1 MKRIFSIFLILY
13 LFSACSGTKH
23 LPKGESLYI
32 GTRQMKFSK
41 IDYGEK
47 WKIKDAGR
55 KRTEVY
61 YNLWDLPNGSLG
73 FPVFRMIPFRLMAYN
88 FYYTEKDKGFSHWMM
103 NNFGEPPVTISKI
116 NPALKADK
124 IKNMYE
130 NWGHFGTTV
139 NYQVKY
145 NKKKTLGRIYYQFL
159 IPKSYTYRNI
169 EYVVDS
175 VQLPIRESL
184 FNYKKTS
191 LLASGDE
198 FDLEKIKIEKNNIIN
213 YFHDQGYY
221 FLREKEI
228 IILADTS
235 IGKRQIDLRISMAD
249 NLSAVYFKKQMI
261 VNQTIS
267 IDSTI
272 QQPGTDNYFRWSS
285 GRVKKSLL
293 DSIVKVRP
301 GEDYSFS
308 KVKTSIRN
316 LSEIGIFAKPIV
328 SLAVAD
334 HDSIKLNSQVSV
346 QSLDATTIGLN
357 AKANYKNIGY
367 IGPSIGVSFG
377 QLNLF
382 GGAENLL
389 IDLDGYYDFPIGVF
403 KKRVSSASGLTF
415 HSTLSAPL
423 IRPPFRFINQ
433 TYSLP
438 KKFITFRV
446 ELDDRKDYFKLIS
459 WNASTGFSW
468 TSSPKISHKL
478 NLISATYSNI
488 INSTAK
494 FDSLTADNP
503 SLAVS
508 LTDQFIIGSNY
519 TFKYDNLSLENKIIG
534 TYFEGKLELDGNLL
548 SLISRKDPE
557 TGLRKPFGIPFSQL
571 AQISYDFR
579 VYLKLSASSQLAFRH
594 IGGIGVAF
602 GNSTHMPYINQF
614 YIGGSNSLRPI
625 NARSVGPGRY
635 LELNEGEVNQVGD
648 LKLEWNLEYRLKLG
662 PRLNLAAWTDAG
674 NIWLLKPDPNR
685 PYSEVRWNKIFQDSF
700 LTSGLGVRL
709 DISFLTVRFDYGA
722 VLYAPIFVDGSK
734 WIWQNKL
741 PLWGAVVGF
750 GLPF

>member
-1 MKRIFSIFLILY
+1 MKRIFTIFLLICL
-13 LFSACSGTKH
+13 LSSCSGTKH
-23 LPKGESLYI
+23 LPEGESLYV
-32 GTRQMKFSK
+32 GTRQMKFIK
-41 IDYGEK
+41 KDYGEK
-47 WKIKDAGR
+47 WKIKDAGK

-61 YNLWDLPNGSLG
+61 FNLWDLPNGSLG

-116 NPALKADK
+116 DPALKAEK
-124 IKNMYE
+124 IKNLYE

-145 NKKKTLGRIYYQFL
+145 NEKGTLGRIYYQFL
-159 IPKSYTYRNI
+159 IPKSYTYRDI
-169 EYVVDS
+169 DYIVDS
-175 VQLPIRESL
+175 MQLPIKES
-184 FNYKKTS
+184 FFRHRKNS
-191 LLASGDE
+191 LLLSGDE
-198 FDLEKIKIEKNNIIN
+198 FELDKIKTEKNNIIIHLN
-213 YFHDQGYY
+213 NHGYY
-221 FLREKEI
+221 FLREKDI
-228 IILADTS
+228 VILADTS
-235 IGKRQIDLRISMAD
+235 VGNRQIDLRISMSD
-249 NLSAVYFKKQMI
+249 NLSAVHFQKQMI

-267 IDSTI
+267 IDSI
-272 QQPGTDNYFRWSS
+272 VQQSDSGKYYRWSS

-293 DSIVKVRP
+293 DSIVKVHP
-301 GEDYSFS
+301 GDDYSFAR
-308 KVKTSIRN
+308 VKTSIRN
-316 LSEIGIFAKPIV
+316 LGELGIFSKPLV
-328 SLAVAD
+328 SVSVAD
-334 HDSIKLNSQVSV
+334 NDSIKLNSEVSV
-346 QSLDATTIGLN
+346 QTLDETTVGLN

-382 GGAENLL
+382 GGAENLM
-389 IDLDGYYDFPIGVF
+389 IDLDGFYDFPIGVF
-403 KKRVSSASGLTF
+403 KERVSNASGFTF
-415 HSTLSAPL
+415 NSTLSAPM
-423 IRPPFRFINQ
+423 IRPPFRFIRQ

-438 KKFITFRV
+438 KKFITFRI
-446 ELDDRKDYFKLIS
+446 EYNDRKDYFKLIS

-519 TFKYDNLSLENKIIG
+519 TFKYDNLAMKNKIIG

-548 SLISRKDPE
+548 SLISKKDPV
-557 TGLRKPFGIPFSQL
+557 TGQKKPFGIPFSQL
-571 AQISYDFR
+571 AQVSYDFR
-579 VYLKLSASSQLAFRH
+579 IYLKLNASSQLAFRH
-594 IGGIGVAF
+594 IGGIGVAY
-602 GNSTHMPYINQF
+602 GNSTNMPYINQF

-674 NIWLLKPDPNR
+674 NIWLLKEDPNR

-709 DISFLTVRFDYGA
+709 DISFITVRFDYGA
-722 VLYAPIFVDGSK
+722 VLYGPIFVDGSK

-750 GLPF
+750 GMPF